1 MAAAGAAGAV
11 AAAGVFALLFVLD
24 HGVDNEAHHSQKD
37 QGHNNSTHKEF
48 LSKIPGG
55 IGLRDKGYYT
65 RTVVVSLLDSL

>member
-1 MAAAGAAGAV
+1 MTAAGAAGAV

-24 HGVDNEAHHSQKD
+24 HGVDNKADHDQKD
-37 QGHNNSTHKEF
+37 QGYDNSTHREF

-55 IGLRDKGYYT
+55 VGLRDKGYYT